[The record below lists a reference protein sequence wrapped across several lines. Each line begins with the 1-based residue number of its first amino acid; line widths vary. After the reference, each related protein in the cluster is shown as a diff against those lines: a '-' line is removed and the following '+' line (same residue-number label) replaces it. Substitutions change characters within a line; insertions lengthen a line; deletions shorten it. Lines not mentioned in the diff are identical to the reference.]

1 LTKRK
6 SDMKRKHLFI
16 IIGQSIAI
24 LLVVVYAFVQQTLA
38 KEAERR
44 AMAAQQEAVKQRDAA
59 EAARAEAE
67 KQHLFA
73 EQARMEAD
81 KQRLAAEDIYKK
93 CQGKS
98 R

>member
-1 LTKRK
+1 
-6 SDMKRKHLFI
+6 MKKKHLFI

-24 LLVVVYAFVQQTLA
+24 ALLVVYALVQQTIA

-44 AMAAQQEAVKQRDAA
+44 ALAAVEEAMRQREAA
-59 EAARAEAE
+59 EVARAEAE

-73 EQARMEAD
+73 EQARAEAER
-81 KQRLAAEDIYKK
+81 QRALAEEAQKRK
-93 CQGKS
+93 